1 MNRTITTRPIRR
13 AGGSAA
19 LEARDF
25 LRHGLRAVLIS
36 CAVLNLACAE
46 DTVPRPMSPPDYT
59 QLRYDENYGYL
70 KDPAARQDLIDKF
83 KYIPLQEPGDSYLT
97 LGGESRDRYENFH
110 NYVFGDGP
118 QDSNGYN
125 LLRVMLHA
133 DLHLGP
139 RARVFVEGINATEQ
153 GRFGGPRS
161 SDVNHHDLYQA
172 FAEGTFPLGANTSFT
187 LRGGRQAIA
196 FGAQRLIGVSDF
208 SNVRRTFDGVRG
220 TLTTPGN
227 KLDVFYARPVR
238 VRPDLADDVT
248 PGTSL
253 AGIYDTWTVPGAFAQ
268 AGTKLELYAL
278 HGVRQS
284 ITFNQTTAGETRDT
298 FGVRVT
304 ANPKPFDYDLEADYQ
319 AGRFNGQATRAFSLA
334 AIGGYTFS
342 NAPCT
347 PRTFLG
353 FDLASGGSR
362 NHPGDTF
369 DQLFPSGHDKFG
381 LIDAIG
387 RQNII
392 DVHPGFTL
400 TLLKDK
406 PGAKQL
412 TLLAQYRRFWR
423 ENDQGAVYTSSG
435 SILRTGGGSS
445 ARAIGGE
452 TDLQISWQ
460 LDRHVSAY
468 AGHSLFSPGPFIAA
482 TGPVGDIHF
491 FYSAL
496 TITF

>member
-25 LRHGLRAVLIS
+25 LRYGLRAVLIS

-46 DTVPRPMSPPDYT
+46 DTAPRPMSPPDYT
-59 QLRYDENYGYL
+59 QLRYDENYGSL

-97 LGGESRDRYENFH
+97 LGGESRDLYENFH

-133 DLHLGP
+133 DLQLGP

-161 SDVNHHDLYQA
+161 SDVNLHDLYQA
-172 FAEGTFPLGANTSFT
+172 FVDGTFPLGANTSFT
-187 LRGGRQAIA
+187 LRGG
-196 FGAQRLIGVSDF
+196 
-208 SNVRRTFDGVRG
+208 
-220 TLTTPGN
+220 
-227 KLDVFYARPVR
+227 
-238 VRPDLADDVT
+238 
-248 PGTSL
+248 
-253 AGIYDTWTVPGAFAQ
+253 W
-268 AGTKLELYAL
+268 
-278 HGVRQS
+278 
-284 ITFNQTTAGETRDT
+284 
-298 FGVRVT
+298 
-304 ANPKPFDYDLEADYQ
+304 
-319 AGRFNGQATRAFSLA
+319 
-334 AIGGYTFS
+334 
-342 NAPCT
+342 
-347 PRTFLG
+347 
-353 FDLASGGSR
+353 
-362 NHPGDTF
+362 
-369 DQLFPSGHDKFG
+369 
-381 LIDAIG
+381 
-387 RQNII
+387 QNII

-452 TDLQISWQ
+452 TDLPVSWQ

-468 AGHSLFSPGPFIAA
+468 ADHSLFSPGPFIAA